1 MAPLPWH
8 HLSPSWLKITLES
21 LERREDL
28 TMTICKKTHL
38 TGVAAAFLLS
48 ASAISHTAVA
58 GSITD
63 PANDFIPSF
72 DGTPDPSLD
81 VLSFSTTF
89 DGTTFHIAATE
100 NGDIA
105 SFPTGRFVI
114 GFNRGAAT
122 SNFAAI
128 GLPGIVFD
136 AVITLNSNGV
146 AGGRDLVTNTAITLP
161 AGSATILGS
170 TFQIDVLANLLPT
183 QGLLPAQYGV
193 NLWPRDTAVPA
204 GDTQIADF
212 APDTRDLI
220 VGAAVTV
227 PEPSSLALLAAGL
240 LGLRFAKRRR
250 AV

>member
-1 MAPLPWH
+1 MENLAMV
-8 HLSPSWLKITLES
+8 I
-21 LERREDL
+21 R
-28 TMTICKKTHL
+28 KKACR
-38 TGVAAAFLLS
+38 TGLAAAFLLS
-48 ASAISHTAVA
+48 MSAITHTAIA

-63 PANDFIPSF
+63 PANDFIPTF
-72 DGTPDPSLD
+72 AGTHDPSLD

-128 GLPGIVFD
+128 GLPSIVFD
-136 AVITLNSNGV
+136 SVITLDSNGV
-146 AGGRDLVTNTAITLP
+146 AGVRVLVTNTPITLP

-170 TFQIDVLANLLPT
+170 TFQIDVPAALLPS

-193 NLWPRDTAVPA
+193 NLWPRDTAVPM

-212 APDTRDLI
+212 APDTTDLI
-220 VGAAVTV
+220 VGPALAV
-227 PEPSSLALLAAGL
+227 PEPSSLALLVAGL
-240 LGLRFAKRRR
+240 LGLGFAKRRR
-250 AV
+250 TL

>member
-1 MAPLPWH
+1 MA
-8 HLSPSWLKITLES
+8 T
-21 LERREDL
+21 RE
-28 TMTICKKTHL
+28 KAYL
-38 TGVAAAFLLS
+38 TGLTAITFLFGS
-48 ASAISHTAVA
+48 ALTHTAIA

-63 PANDFIPSF
+63 LPNDFIPTF
-72 DGTPDPSLD
+72 AGTHDPSLD

-89 DGTTFHIAATE
+89 DGSTFHIAATE

-128 GLPGIVFD
+128 GLPNIVFD

-146 AGGRDLVTNTAITLP
+146 VGGRDLVSNTPIAVP
-161 AGSATILGS
+161 ANAATILGS
-170 TFQIDVLANLLPT
+170 TFQIDVPASLLPS

-193 NLWPRDTAVPA
+193 NLWPRDTAVPM

-212 APDTRDLI
+212 APDETDLI
-220 VGAAVTV
+220 VGAAVAV

-240 LGLRFAKRRR
+240 LGLGFAKRRR

>member
-1 MAPLPWH
+1 MVSSSSA
-8 HLSPSWLKITLES
+8 IALES
-21 LERREDL
+21 LEKMEKL
-28 TMTICKKTHL
+28 IMAIHKKAHL
-38 TGVAAAFLLS
+38 TGLAAAFLLS
-48 ASAISHTAVA
+48 ASAITHTALA

-63 PANDFIPSF
+63 PANDFIPTF
-72 DGTPDPSLD
+72 AGTHDPSLD

-89 DGTTFHIAATE
+89 DGAIFHIAATE

-122 SNFAAI
+122 SNFSSI
-128 GLPGIVFD
+128 GLPNIVFD
-136 AVITLNSNGV
+136 SVITLNSNGV
-146 AGGRDLVTNTAITLP
+146 AGGRDLVTGNPITLP

-170 TFQIDVLANLLPT
+170 TFKIDVPAALLPS

-204 GDTQIADF
+204 VPTSDPQIADF
-212 APDTRDLI
+212 APDATDLI
-220 VGAAVTV
+220 VGPALAI

-240 LGLRFAKRRR
+240 LGLGFAKRRR
-250 AV
+250 DL

>member
-1 MAPLPWH
+1 MVSSSIA
-8 HLSPSWLKITLES
+8 IALES
-21 LERREDL
+21 LEKMEKL
-28 TMTICKKTHL
+28 TMATHKKTHL
-38 TGVAAAFLLS
+38 TGLVAAFLLS
-48 ASAISHTAVA
+48 AAGITHTAIA

-63 PANDFIPSF
+63 AANDFIPTF
-72 DGTPDPSLD
+72 AGTHDPSLD

-170 TFQIDVLANLLPT
+170 TFQIDVPAALLPSE
-183 QGLLPAQYGV
+183 GLLPAQYGV
-193 NLWPRDTAVPA
+193 NLWPRDTSVPA
-204 GDTQIADF
+204 GNTQIADF
-212 APDTRDLI
+212 APDATDLI
-220 VGAAVTV
+220 VGAAVAV
-227 PEPSSLALLAAGL
+227 PEPSSLALLAVGL
-240 LGLRFAKRRR
+240 LGLRFAKRRM
-250 AV
+250 AL

>member
-1 MAPLPWH
+1 MENLAMVIR
-8 HLSPSWLKITLES
+8 KKAQ
-21 LERREDL
+21 L
-28 TMTICKKTHL
+28 TAL
-38 TGVAAAFLLS
+38 AAAFLLS
-48 ASAISHTAVA
+48 ASAITHTAIA

-63 PANDFIPSF
+63 LPNDFIPTF
-72 DGTPDPSLD
+72 AGTPDPSLD

-89 DGTTFHIAATE
+89 DGATFHIAATE

-122 SNFAAI
+122 SNFSSI
-128 GLPGIVFD
+128 GLPNIVFD
-136 AVITLNSNGV
+136 SVITLNSNGV

-161 AGSATILGS
+161 AGAATIVGS
-170 TFQIDVLANLLPT
+170 TFQIDVPASLLPS

-193 NLWPRDTAVPA
+193 NLWPRDSAVLPA
-204 GDTQIADF
+204 NSDPQIADF
-212 APDTRDLI
+212 APDTTDLI
-220 VGAAVTV
+220 VGAAVAV
-227 PEPSSLALLAAGL
+227 SEPSSLALLAAGL

>member
-1 MAPLPWH
+1 
-8 HLSPSWLKITLES
+8 
-21 LERREDL
+21 
-28 TMTICKKTHL
+28 MTICKKAHL
-38 TGVAAAFLLS
+38 TGLAAAFLLS
-48 ASAISHTAVA
+48 ASAITHTVIA

-63 PANDFIPSF
+63 PANDFIPTF
-72 DGTPDPSLD
+72 AGTHDPSLD

-122 SNFAAI
+122 SNFASI
-128 GLPGIVFD
+128 GFPNIVFD
-136 AVITLNSNGV
+136 SVITLNSNGV
-146 AGGRDLVTNTAITLP
+146 AGGRDLVTNTPITLP

-170 TFQIDVLANLLPT
+170 TFQIDVPASLLPSR
-183 QGLLPAQYGV
+183 GLLPAQYGV
-193 NLWPRDTAVPA
+193 NLWPRDSAVLPA
-204 GDTQIADF
+204 NSDPQIADF
-212 APDTRDLI
+212 APDTTDLI
-220 VGAAVTV
+220 VGAAVAV

-240 LGLRFAKRRR
+240 LGLGFAKRRR

>member
-1 MAPLPWH
+1 
-8 HLSPSWLKITLES
+8 
-21 LERREDL
+21 
-28 TMTICKKTHL
+28 MTIRKKAHL
-38 TGVAAAFLLS
+38 TALTAAFLFSTS
-48 ASAISHTAVA
+48 AVTHTATA

-63 PANDFIPSF
+63 LPNDFISSF
-72 DGTPDPSLD
+72 AGTHDPSLD

-89 DGTTFHIAATE
+89 DGTTFHITATG

-128 GLPGIVFD
+128 GLPNIVFD
-136 AVITLNSNGV
+136 SVITLNSNGV
-146 AGGRDLVTNTAITLP
+146 AGGRDLVTNLPITLP
-161 AGSATILGS
+161 AGAATILGS
-170 TFQIDVLANLLPT
+170 TFQIDVPANLLPT